1 MILKHLS
8 LARVRAFEQADF
20 DFQPGMNLLVG
31 VNGAGK
37 STILDVLRMMFSY
50 TLPQFTAARIRPIPF
65 AVEDITVDQKAL
77 TIDLDFQIDQTDFN
91 HLVHIPR
98 HTYNFGGQPDNINRL
113 AQHVGRER
121 RIQLRREA
129 LEGYSSVEINE
140 LSSTSNEN
148 VKLEQWQNA
157 EHQPLVVYFSTRRS
171 LPDMSAPTRGSSA
184 GGQATAFAE
193 ALSHRELRLREFADW
208 WLVQEALGKEAPDGP
223 YGRRLRVLNDAVT
236 SFLDDCYD
244 LHAVRE
250 PQTTLVLNK
259 GNKMLDV
266 RMLSDGERSMIA
278 LVLDLARRLNLAN
291 PKLDDPLRE
300 GRGVVLIDEL
310 DLHLHPRWQ
319 RTVADKLTRTFPNC
333 QFIATTHSPQIVG
346 EISPDN
352 IILIGNGK
360 ATRPDQSL
368 GMDTNWILRHLMGV
382 SERDEETKQQLEN
395 IEALIEDEQYDA
407 AMRKIDS
414 LRQRLGDFPELV
426 SLQTRIDM
434 IQFLSDAEDE

>member
-20 DFQPGMNLLVG
+20 AFQPGMNLLVG

-50 TLPQFTAARIRPIPF
+50 TIPQLTAARTRPIPF
-65 AVEDITVDQKAL
+65 GVEDITVDQAAL
-77 TIDLDFQIDQTDFN
+77 TADLDFAIDQIEFN

-98 HTYNFGGQPDNINRL
+98 QTYASGDRPNSLNRL

-129 LEGYSSVEINE
+129 MEGYTAVEINE
-140 LSSTSNEN
+140 LSTAPNQAVN
-148 VKLEQWQNA
+148 LDRLQRA
-157 EHQPLVVYFSTRRS
+157 ERQPLVVYFSTRRS

-184 GGQATAFAE
+184 GGQTAAFAE

-208 WLVQEALGKEAPDGP
+208 WLVQEALGKEAPNGP

-236 SFLDDCYD
+236 SFLDDCHD
-244 LHAVRE
+244 LRAVRE
-250 PQTTLVLNK
+250 PQTTLVLDK
-259 GNKMLDV
+259 GRKMLDV

-278 LVLDLARRLNLAN
+278 LVLDLARRLTLAN
-291 PKLDDPLRE
+291 PNLDDPLRE
-300 GRGVVLIDEL
+300 GRGVVLIDEI

-319 RTVADKLTRTFPNC
+319 RTIVDKLTRTFPNC

-352 IILIGNGK
+352 IILIENGK

-382 SERDEETKQQLEN
+382 SERDEETKRKLEN

-407 AMRKIDS
+407 ATQKIDD
-414 LRQRLGDFPELV
+414 LRRRLGDFPELV
-426 SLQTRIDM
+426 GLQTRIDM